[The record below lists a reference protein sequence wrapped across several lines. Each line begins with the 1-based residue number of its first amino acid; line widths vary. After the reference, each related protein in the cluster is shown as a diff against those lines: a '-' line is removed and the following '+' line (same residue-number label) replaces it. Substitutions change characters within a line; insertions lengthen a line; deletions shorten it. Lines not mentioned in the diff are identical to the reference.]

1 MIRGVV
7 IAIIIGVAIAGLYYT
22 GALQL
27 GQKTVQEE
35 LPRALD
41 QIQNGLTYD
50 KFVNMVDSQRDS
62 LVQKMPQKTIDLIL
76 EEARKLPTTVSE
88 SIQDMASKLGS
99 DSQSIIYSKQGSFV
113 GLEGNNAK
121 GKAIII
127 SAGKVAFLRFQDFEV
142 TNGPDLHV
150 YMTSDG
156 NISTGMDLGKLKGSI
171 GDQNYALN
179 GVDIKNYDTVV
190 IYCQPFHIYFAQ
202 AKLS

>member
-1 MIRGVV
+1 MIRGVL
-7 IAIIIGVAIAGLYYT
+7 IAIIVGVAIAGLYYT

-179 GVDIKNYDTVV
+179 GVDLKNYDTVV
-190 IYCQPFHIYFAQ
+190 IYCQPFQIYFAQ
-202 AKLS
+202 AKLA

>member
-62 LVQKMPQKTIDLIL
+62 LVQKMPQKTIDLVL

-150 YMTSDG
+150 YMTSGG

-179 GVDIKNYDTVV
+179 GVDLKNYDTVV

>member
-1 MIRGVV
+1 MIRGVL
-7 IAIIIGVAIAGLYYT
+7 IAIIVGVAIAGLYYT

-113 GLEGNNAK
+113 GLKGNNAK

-150 YMTSDG
+150 YMTSGD

-179 GVDIKNYDTVV
+179 GVDLKNYDTVV
-190 IYCQPFHIYFAQ
+190 IYSQPFHIYFAQ
-202 AKLS
+202 AKLA

>member
-7 IAIIIGVAIAGLYYT
+7 IAIIMGVAIAGLYYT

-50 KFVNMVDSQRDS
+50 KFVNMIDSQRDS

-99 DSQSIIYSKQGSFV
+99 DSQSVIYSKQGSFV

-150 YMTSDG
+150 YMTSGG

-179 GVDIKNYDTVV
+179 GVDLKNYDTVV

>member
-1 MIRGVV
+1 MIRGVL
-7 IAIIIGVAIAGLYYT
+7 IAIIVGVAIAGLYYT

-62 LVQKMPQKTIDLIL
+62 LVQKMPQKTIDLVL
-76 EEARKLPTTVSE
+76 EEARKLPTAVSE

-113 GLEGNNAK
+113 GLKGNNAK

-150 YMTSDG
+150 YMTSGD

-179 GVDIKNYDTVV
+179 GVDLKNYDTVV

-202 AKLS
+202 AKLA

>member
-7 IAIIIGVAIAGLYYT
+7 IAIIMGVAIAGLYYT

-62 LVQKMPQKTIDLIL
+62 LVQKMPQKTIDLVL

-113 GLEGNNAK
+113 GLKGNNAK

-179 GVDIKNYDTVV
+179 GVDLKNYDTVV

-202 AKLS
+202 AKLA

>member
-7 IAIIIGVAIAGLYYT
+7 IAIIMGVAIAGLYYT

-50 KFVNMVDSQRDS
+50 KFVNMMDSQRDS

-99 DSQSIIYSKQGSFV
+99 DSQSVIYSKQGSFV

-150 YMTSDG
+150 YMTSGG

-179 GVDIKNYDTVV
+179 GVDLKNYDTVV

>member
-1 MIRGVV
+1 MIRGVL
-7 IAIIIGVAIAGLYYT
+7 IAIIVGVAIAGLYYT

-62 LVQKMPQKTIDLIL
+62 LVQKMPQKTIDLVL

-113 GLEGNNAK
+113 GLKGNNAK

-150 YMTSDG
+150 YMTSGG

-179 GVDIKNYDTVV
+179 GVDLKNYDTVV

-202 AKLS
+202 AKLA

>member
-1 MIRGVV
+1 MIRGVL
-7 IAIIIGVAIAGLYYT
+7 IAIIVGVAIAGLYYT

-62 LVQKMPQKTIDLIL
+62 LVQKMPQKTIDLVL
-76 EEARKLPTTVSE
+76 EEARKLPTAVSE

-99 DSQSIIYSKQGSFV
+99 DSQSIIYSKQGYFV
-113 GLEGNNAK
+113 GLKGNNAK

-150 YMTSDG
+150 YMTSGD

-179 GVDIKNYDTVV
+179 GVDLKNYDTVV

-202 AKLS
+202 AKLA

>member
-1 MIRGVV
+1 MIRGVL
-7 IAIIIGVAIAGLYYT
+7 IAIIVGVAIAGLYYT

-113 GLEGNNAK
+113 GLKGNNAK

-150 YMTSDG
+150 YMTSGG

-179 GVDIKNYDTVV
+179 GVDLKNYDTVV

-202 AKLS
+202 AKLA

>member
-1 MIRGVV
+1 MIRGVL
-7 IAIIIGVAIAGLYYT
+7 IAIIIGVVIAGLYYT
-22 GALQL
+22 GDLQL

-62 LVQKMPQKTIDLIL
+62 LVQKMPQKTIDLVL

-113 GLEGNNAK
+113 GLKGNNAK

-179 GVDIKNYDTVV
+179 GVDLKNYDTVV

-202 AKLS
+202 AKLA

>member
-7 IAIIIGVAIAGLYYT
+7 IAIIMGVAIAGLYYT

-99 DSQSIIYSKQGSFV
+99 DSQSVIYSKQGSFV
-113 GLEGNNAK
+113 GLKGNDAK

-150 YMTSDG
+150 YMTGGG

-179 GVDIKNYDTVV
+179 GVDLKNYDTVV

-202 AKLS
+202 AKLA